1 MLVYQ
6 RVIHWSQL
14 MTLELLPGQE
24 PYDFDAD
31 GGHQGLRAGEAIE
44 FPGRWRPCRA
54 KASKAKT
61 PNRWLDPKVVDF

>member
-24 PYDFDAD
+24 PYYFDAD

-44 FPGRWRPCRA
+44 FPGQV
-54 KASKAKT
+54 KALQGKGLKS
-61 PNRWLDPKVVDF
+61 